1 MFYPKESEKIS
12 YKGEFKKNKMNG
24 EGKLQFK
31 DKYYEGQ
38 FKNNFFHG

>member
-31 DKYYEGQ
+31 DKYYEG
-38 FKNNFFHG
+38 